1 MTDNKEALGTSQDA
15 QATTE
20 PFPAPPTPELIA
32 EWEAERKARSEAE
45 LAPYKAFA
53 ARQKANTETIAE
65 HDDLMAEMLY
75 EITISAIGGEEESND
90 GV

>member
-15 QATTE
+15 QATSE
-20 PFPAPPTPELIA
+20 PFPAPPTPEQIA
-32 EWEAERKARSEAE
+32 EWEAEREARSEAE

-65 HDDLMAEMLY
+65 HDDLMAEMQY
-75 EITISAIGGEEESND
+75 EMTISAIGGEEESND

>member
-1 MTDNKEALGTSQDA
+1 MTDNKEMLGVSQDT
-15 QATTE
+15 QAATE
-20 PFPAPPTPELIA
+20 SLPAPPTPEQIA
-32 EWEAERKARSEAE
+32 EWEAEREARSEAE

-75 EITISAIGGEEESND
+75 EMTIGAIGGEEESND

>member
-15 QATTE
+15 QATSE
-20 PFPAPPTPELIA
+20 PFPAPPTPEQIA
-32 EWEAERKARSEAE
+32 EWEAEREARSEAE

-65 HDDLMAEMLY
+65 NDDLMAEMLY
-75 EITISAIGGEEESND
+75 EMTISAIGGEEESND

>member
-15 QATTE
+15 QATSE
-20 PFPAPPTPELIA
+20 PFPAPPTPEQIA
-32 EWEAERKARSEAE
+32 EWEAEREARSEAE

-53 ARQKANTETIAE
+53 AQQKANTEIIAE

-75 EITISAIGGEEESND
+75 EMTISAIGGEEESND

>member
-15 QATTE
+15 QATSE
-20 PFPAPPTPELIA
+20 PFPAPPTPEQIA
-32 EWEAERKARSEAE
+32 EWEAEREARSEAE

-65 HDDLMAEMLY
+65 HDDLMVEMLY
-75 EITISAIGGEEESND
+75 EMTISAIGGEEESND

>member
-1 MTDNKEALGTSQDA
+1 MTDNKEMLDVSQDT
-15 QATTE
+15 QAATE
-20 PFPAPPTPELIA
+20 PFPAPPTPEQIA

-45 LAPYKAFA
+45 LAPYKDFA

-75 EITISAIGGEEESND
+75 EMTISAIGGEEESDD

>member
-20 PFPAPPTPELIA
+20 PFPASPTPEQIA
-32 EWEAERKARSEAE
+32 EWEAEREARSEAE

-75 EITISAIGGEEESND
+75 EMTISAIGGEEESDD

>member
-1 MTDNKEALGTSQDA
+1 L
-15 QATTE
+15 
-20 PFPAPPTPELIA
+20 
-32 EWEAERKARSEAE
+32 EAE

-75 EITISAIGGEEESND
+75 EMTISAIGGEEESDD

>member
-15 QATTE
+15 QATSE
-20 PFPAPPTPELIA
+20 PFPAPPTPEQIA
-32 EWEAERKARSEAE
+32 EWEAEREARSEAE

-65 HDDLMAEMLY
+65 HDDLMAEMPY
-75 EITISAIGGEEESND
+75 EMTISAIGGEEESND